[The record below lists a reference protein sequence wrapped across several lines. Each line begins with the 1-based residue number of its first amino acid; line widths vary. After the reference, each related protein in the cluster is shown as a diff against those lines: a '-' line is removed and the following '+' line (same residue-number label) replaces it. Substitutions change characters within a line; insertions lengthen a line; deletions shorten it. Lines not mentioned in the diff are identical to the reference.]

1 MRRSIA
7 PPRQF
12 ARWSRSSEKAPA
24 RPARPGI
31 ERRSR
36 QPVRAA
42 VHPLHTWAA
51 PQLPQNGRAGGAL
64 RHAAAFALVALLLSG
79 CFPSVQSPGAPP
91 IDGPPRE
98 PTVRVGILV
107 DSARATLGA
116 TTSLELLDGMSRDLL
131 HTVPAGDSV
140 RIEATGSNLVIRGSR
155 ESVIAG
161 GLLIARATGDGLVR
175 IGGRP
180 FRGIATVRA
189 SGAGRVTVV
198 NEVDMEQYLLGVVPY
213 EIGRVG
219 PELLE
224 ASKAQ
229 AVAARTYAYRYLGRR
244 ASLGF
249 DVFATVDDQVY
260 GGAEGEHQPVSEAVL
275 ATAGEILTYQGQ
287 PLEAF
292 YHSTCAGQ
300 TAAIEEVWPQEA
312 PRPYLVSVIDR
323 NPSTGEAYD
332 STSSRFRWTQRWTA
346 DEINGILSRTLADSV
361 RGGGA
366 VGTLR
371 DMQVQERT
379 HSGRVRRMV
388 ITTSNGS
395 FTVGGDRVRWILPT
409 QSGAILNSSRFDI
422 AVERDAGGA
431 IIAVQATGGGWGHG
445 IGMCQV
451 GAMGR
456 ARAGQDY
463 RTILS
468 TYYPSSRIT
477 KLY

>member
-1 MRRSIA
+1 MRRSTA
-7 PPRQF
+7 PLKRF
-12 ARWSRSSEKAPA
+12 ARWPSS
-24 RPARPGI
+24 PGAL
-31 ERRSR
+31 
-36 QPVRAA
+36 PRAA
-42 VHPLHTWAA
+42 GL
-51 PQLPQNGRAGGAL
+51 AL
-64 RHAAAFALVALLLSG
+64 ASFLLSG
-79 CFPSVQSPGAPP
+79 CFPRAELPGPAP

-107 DSARATLGA
+107 DTTQAVLGA
-116 TTSLELLDGMSRDLL
+116 TSTLELLDGVSRSLL
-131 HTVPAGDSV
+131 YTVSAGDSA
-140 RIEATGSNLVIRGSR
+140 RIEATGSNLVIRGGR
-155 ESVIAG
+155 ESVVTG
-161 GLLIARATGDGLVR
+161 GLLIARATGDGFLR

-189 SGAGRVTVV
+189 TGSGRVTVV

-213 EIGRVG
+213 EIGQVG

-260 GGAEGEHQPVSEAVL
+260 GGVEGEHPPVSEAVF

-300 TAAIEEVWPQEA
+300 TAAIEEVWPQES
-312 PRPYLVSVIDR
+312 PRPYLISVVDR
-323 NPSTGEAYD
+323 NSATGEAFD
-332 STSSRFRWTQRWTA
+332 STSSRFRWTQRWSGA
-346 DEINGILSRTLADSV
+346 EIDAILSRTLADSV
-361 RGGGA
+361 PGGSGA
-366 VGTLR
+366 VGSLR
-371 DMQVQERT
+371 DMQILERT
-379 HSGRVRRMV
+379 PSNRVRRML
-388 ITTSNGS
+388 ITTSNTT
-395 FTVGGDRVRWILPT
+395 FMVGGDRIRWILPT
-409 QSGAILNSSRFDI
+409 ESGAILNSSRFDI
-422 AVERDAGGA
+422 TVEHDSGGA
-431 IIAVQATGGGWGHG
+431 VTAVIATGGGWGHG

-463 RTILS
+463 QTILR
-468 TYYPSSRIT
+468 TYYPSSQLTR
-477 KLY
+477 LY